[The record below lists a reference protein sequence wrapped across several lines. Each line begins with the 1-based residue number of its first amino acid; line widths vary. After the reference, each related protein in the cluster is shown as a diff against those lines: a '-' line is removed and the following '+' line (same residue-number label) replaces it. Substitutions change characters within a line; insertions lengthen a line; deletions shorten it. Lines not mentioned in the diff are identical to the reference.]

1 MGKPKYRQ
9 RIEAVLA
16 AIDRSSDHLPAAY
29 YIRQF
34 NNHVE
39 QQRLERMA
47 ANQEPSDAFPR
58 GFFPLPLLKKLVHEA
73 KLHHEQDDRVRP
85 ISTEDLRFFFT
96 NLDTDGKGELV
107 MRRSWPWHSS
117 VDGTGILAL
126 HGRTGDRFFLRANE
140 PNSPPHGMHGEAYI
154 RDSKLLLTA
163 RNMAAWM
170 LQWRMFDVVMFHT
183 IAGKAFKTVENM
195 LAHQLMDFS
204 RHSRLCRGAR
214 WVPVCTHLRPVVLQG
229 RTKSTG
235 TLLFQPVVIRE
246 PDKGGLT
253 FVSDGSMEGPT
264 HLLPTSTLSPIPPEQ
279 VQGFLQVEV
288 ACAGSF
294 GIDVHL
300 ARQVVGEFQLREKLV
315 LLPRAREQ
323 QQKQLLH
330 HRPSYSD
337 HGDVAHPRKK
347 RGRPR
352 KERAANPLKAGTGQ
366 WRLVEV
372 ERARAQIRRDIHN
385 HRKMSITARHR
396 HEKVIMILDQMI
408 SSKRLVEHDW
418 SSADA
423 LNRAS
428 DVSAV
433 VGDGNVAG
441 EDCDEPTETSDER
454 PAVVGDHTGS
464 DEAGQQPPAQE
475 WWTKSVHWA
484 VSELLKQPTFKGNSS
499 RLVGLV
505 RHALETGHVEQSK
518 P

>member
-1 MGKPKYRQ
+1 MAKPKYRQ

-34 NNHVE
+34 NDHVE

-73 KLHHEQDDRVRP
+73 KLHHEEDDRVRP

-96 NLDTDGKGELV
+96 NLDTDQKGELV

-126 HGRTGDRFFLRANE
+126 HGRTGDRFFLRATE
-140 PNSPPHGMHGEAYI
+140 PNSLPHGMHGETYV
-154 RDSKLLLTA
+154 RDSKLLSTA

-170 LQWRMFDVVMFHT
+170 LQWQMFDVAMFRT
-183 IAGKAFKTVENM
+183 AAGKAFKTVENM

-214 WVPVCTHLRPVVLQG
+214 WTPVCTHLRPVVLQG

-253 FVSDGSMEGPT
+253 FVSDGAMDGPT

-300 ARQVVGEFQLREKLV
+300 ARQVVSEFQLREKLV

-323 QQKQLLH
+323 QEKQMLH
-330 HRPSYSD
+330 RSSFND
-337 HGDVAHPRKK
+337 HDDVAHPRK

-366 WRLVEV
+366 RRLIEV

-385 HRKMSITARHR
+385 HRKMSIAARHR
-396 HEKVIMILDQMI
+396 HEKVVMVLDQMI

-418 SSADA
+418 SSSNS
-423 LNRAS
+423 LTNVS
-428 DVSAV
+428 EVSAI
-433 VGDGNVAG
+433 VGGGTVTG
-441 EDCDEPTETSDER
+441 EDCDQPTETSDDR
-454 PAVVGDHTGS
+454 PAVVGTG
-464 DEAGQQPPAQE
+464 DETGEQPRAQE

-484 VSELLKQPTFKGNSS
+484 VSELLKLPTFKGNSS

-505 RHALETGHVEQSK
+505 RHALETGHVEQPK
-518 P
+518 Q